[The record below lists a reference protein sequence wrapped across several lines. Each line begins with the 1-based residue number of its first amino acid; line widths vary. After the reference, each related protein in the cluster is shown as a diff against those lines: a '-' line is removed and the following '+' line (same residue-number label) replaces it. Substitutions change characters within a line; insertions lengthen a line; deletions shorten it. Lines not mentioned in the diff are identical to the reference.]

1 MVGLGFDL
9 DALGSDVAQIIQ
21 RGFRDPQFLVV
32 ELLILVVRPRDA
44 RVFGWTKL
52 LVGAILRRLQ
62 ALDSIHQRLGVPLD
76 RLSRSDA
83 KRAIDHLMAQ
93 RVDVLLPNRFWCRFS
108 RWIDVDTLVLRAS
121 YVDRVTRQL
130 SLVLP

>member
-32 ELLILVVRPRDA
+32 ELLILLVRSCDA

-62 ALDSIHQRLGVPLD
+62 ALDSIYQRRRVPLD
-76 RLSRSDA
+76 CLSRWPPE
-83 KRAIDHLMAQ
+83 IHHLAGQ
-93 RVDVLLPNRFWCRFS
+93 RIDVLLPNRFRRCCIACS
-108 RWIDVDTLVLRAS
+108 NPDGLVFLAANS
-121 YVDRVTRQL
+121 NRVVRQL
-130 SLVLP
+130 ALVLP